1 MLWRIEHTQGI
12 THTHRR
18 TSSPGV
24 MAATSWVVQGWRVLA
39 CRRGGAARAPRTR
52 TDRLGTPTRGGPHG
66 RLGRSARRADPSALD
81 ERPPPNVERG
91 QVRITG
97 SSNTDPAGAAAAPD
111 GYRGWLRPSAG
122 SVQVEPGPRHVH
134 VATVWKALSNS
145 GWRAGG
151 ADPGRFA
158 QDCYPLARSVHSTE
172 RLDPARFCDL
182 LPRRCAPRAGRGQPN

>member
-1 MLWRIEHTQGI
+1 MVAQAAGPRTL
-12 THTHRR
+12 RR
-18 TSSPGV
+18 EAHLLPGL
-24 MAATSWVVQGWRVLA
+24 MAAASWVVQGCRLLA

-122 SVQVEPGPRHVH
+122 SVQVEPGPRNVH

-145 GWRAGG
+145 CWRAG
-151 ADPGRFA
+151 AAAPGRFLEH
-158 QDCYPLARSVHSTE
+158 CHPFARSVHPIK
-172 RLDPARFCDL
+172 RLDPAWFCDL
-182 LPRRCAPRAGRGQPN
+182 WPLR

>member
-1 MLWRIEHTQGI
+1 
-12 THTHRR
+12 
-18 TSSPGV
+18 
-24 MAATSWVVQGWRVLA
+24 MAAASRVVQGCRLLA

-52 TDRLGTPTRGGPHG
+52 TDRLGTSTRGGPHG
-66 RLGRSARRADPSALD
+66 RLGRSARLADPSALD

-97 SSNTDPAGAAAAPD
+97 SSNTDPAGAAAAPY

-145 GWRAGG
+145 GWRAGA
-151 ADPGRFA
+151 ADPARFFEH
-158 QDCYPLARSVHSTE
+158 CHPFARSVHPIK
-172 RLDPARFCDL
+172 RLDPAWFCDMWPL
-182 LPRRCAPRAGRGQPN
+182 R